1 MGLFWAW
8 LQIVFASPL
17 FAPSAALLEAL
28 SPQHQVWTASL
39 FVTLLTF
46 GSLLVVRSRVPAT
59 WGMVPPLL
67 GHGLMAAGTVFL
79 AGASL
84 APSIPL
90 LCIGVTGTGVGSGL
104 AFLAWG
110 DHLSRLEPRRALF
123 DMAGYSFMTAVFFG
137 VVMALPPLGTCVAT
151 AAMPIAAGVLLV
163 LANRLTPQ
171 LVPAASDIPEKPLL
185 SGGSLIGLAVLVGLV
200 YGIMRGVSLSLVASS
215 SHYVTAAT
223 VVGIAV
229 AGVLLVATTV
239 FFRKDSELYLVCQ
252 ISFPLL
258 AAGFLLLPQFLG
270 DLPLPVIVF
279 TIGHSYFYSLLWVFC
294 VGRARVSRQ
303 KPWVIFAIGLLA
315 FLGSSLV
322 GSVVSDLMTLA
333 SEETSQ
339 MITIVSLVAVYSFIM
354 AFAYLFGKNRK
365 ASLTD
370 LAQLD
375 EQRALTFQHC
385 SDLIAAEGGLSP
397 RESEIFYL
405 LASGKDRADIRD
417 ACHISTDTVKS
428 HTRRIYAKLNIHSKK
443 EARTLV
449 EERLERE
456 QKGMGGR

>member
-1 MGLFWAW
+1 M
-8 LQIVFASPL
+8 
-17 FAPSAALLEAL
+17 
-28 SPQHQVWTASL
+28 
-39 FVTLLTF
+39 
-46 GSLLVVRSRVPAT
+46 
-59 WGMVPPLL
+59 
-67 GHGLMAAGTVFL
+67 
-79 AGASL
+79 
-84 APSIPL
+84 PSILL
-90 LCIGVTGTGVGSGL
+90 LCIGVAGTGIGSGL

-110 DHLSRLEPRRALF
+110 NHLARLEPRRVLF
-123 DMAGYSFMTAVFFG
+123 DMAGYSCMTAVFFG
-137 VVMALPPLGTCVAT
+137 VVMALPPLGTDIAT
-151 AAMPIAAGVLLV
+151 ATMPIAAGALLV
-163 LANRLTPQ
+163 RANRLTPQ
-171 LVPAASDIPEKPLL
+171 LGSIDAGSSEKPLL
-185 SGGSLIGLAVLVGLV
+185 SSGSLIGLAVLVGLV

-215 SHYVTAAT
+215 PDYITAAT
-223 VVGIAV
+223 VVGIAA
-229 AGVLLVATTV
+229 AGVLLVVTTV

-270 DLPLPVIVF
+270 DLPLPVVVF

-294 VGRARVSRQ
+294 VGRAQVSQR
-303 KPWVIFAIGLLA
+303 KPWVIFAVGLLA

-322 GSVVSDLMTLA
+322 GSLVSDAMTLA
-333 SEETSQ
+333 SGETSQ

-354 AFAYLFGKNRK
+354 TFAYLFGKNRR

-375 EQRALTFQHC
+375 EQRALTFRHC
-385 SDLIAAEGGLSP
+385 SDLVAAEGGLSP